1 LNLNK
6 KLVEVIVST
15 LNIPQDII
23 TDQLAMT
30 DVESWDSLKHM
41 DLIASLEQAYGVEF
55 TFEEIV
61 SMKSVAEIKRVLG
74 SKGAEV

>member
-1 LNLNK
+1 LNK

-15 LNIPQDII
+15 LNIPQDVI